1 MRRLP
6 STLYEILDPRKVLLA
21 ALLVAAGGL
30 FLTYAEVQNQA
41 DRELALRQGPPA
53 PVLIQDFDPES
64 DIAAAGEVRMFG
76 EIDMSAAVT
85 LPVRHSDPQAWV
97 RLVPVF
103 PVSDIGAA
111 LLAEREGKDAG
122 VLKAQVERRVVA
134 GVPNLS
140 AAGVIVIPISG
151 PDAVPQDAAEI
162 AEEIIGEGHFGALAL
177 LDGEGR
183 DPREVELV
191 AHGALAV
198 MNISLADRFVSVVPY
213 LQGREAALSAPLAAA
228 GQYLVFVAAL
238 ILVAMAAAAQV
249 WRAMVPAAGFG
260 DDDEDMS
267 EASPAPRKNHPNF
280 APIPSQREIRSA
292 DREAAKI
299 AAGPNPLVTGLK
311 ILGQGLWAMLW
322 LAGRALSSLTGRAV
336 RALRNRRSRPEDEA
350 L

>member
-53 PVLIQDFDPES
+53 PILIQDFDPED
-64 DIAAAGEVRMFG
+64 DIAAAGEVRVFG

-122 VLKAQVERRVVA
+122 VLKAQVERRVVS

-140 AAGVIVIPISG
+140 AAGVIIVPLSG
-151 PDAVPQDAAEI
+151 PDAVPQDAAEFT
-162 AEEIIGEGHFGALAL
+162 EEIVGEGHFGAVAL
-177 LDGEGR
+177 LDGEAR

-198 MNISLADRFVSVVPY
+198 MDISLADHFVSVVPY
-213 LQGREAALSAPLAAA
+213 LKGRAAALTAPYPA
-228 GQYLVFVAAL
+228 GGQNLLFVAAL
-238 ILVAMAAAAQV
+238 VLVAMAAAAQV
-249 WRAMVPAAGFG
+249 WRSVLTGAGSG
-260 DDDEDMS
+260 ADDEDMP
-267 EASPAPRKNHPNF
+267 EENPAQLKSHPKF
-280 APIPSQREIRSA
+280 APLPSQREIRSA
-292 DREAAKI
+292 DLEAAKV
-299 AAGPNPLVTGLK
+299 AAGPNPVVSGLK

-322 LAGRALSSLTGRAV
+322 LAGRALGQWV
-336 RALRNRRSRPEDEA
+336 RALRNRRSRREDEA